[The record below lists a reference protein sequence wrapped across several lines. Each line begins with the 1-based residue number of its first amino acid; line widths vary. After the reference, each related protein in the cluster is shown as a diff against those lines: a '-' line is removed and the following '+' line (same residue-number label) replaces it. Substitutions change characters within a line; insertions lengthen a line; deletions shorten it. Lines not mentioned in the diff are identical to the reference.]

1 MRKMFWTAAVLVLAA
16 APVSAQQAEKTSFA
30 PAAVEAAPAVQ
41 PQAEAKEKAPSVHVS
56 RQQLDE
62 AVRAQEERR
71 AALTLDRNFWYL
83 VGAVALGVIVASI
96 VLN

>member
-62 AVRAQEERR
+62 ADVDDSADGTG
-71 AALTLDRNFWYL
+71 ALSAMSP
-83 VGAVALGVIVASI
+83 GGPKS
-96 VLN
+96 